1 MCRNQKKGFYS
12 GCLLLSMM
20 VVEQPINN
28 RTLFTNASMFAFLGS
43 ADLEVE
49 TVLERARS
57 KLENLLKSPSPERLV
72 FD

>member
-1 MCRNQKKGFYS
+1 
-12 GCLLLSMM
+12 MM